1 MSPMPIEAAGGA
13 PTPGAP
19 PPSGGGGPPPE
30 MGAMITEMPIVMG
43 QMIEGLGNIQPE
55 VKQMFEQSAAM
66 WQQGVDMMGGV
77 GEKAPAGPSAPP
89 SAPPA
94 PPKSGGGREQFIG

>member
-1 MSPMPIEAAGGA
+1 MPIEAAGGA
-13 PTPGAP
+13 PPPGAP
-19 PPSGGGGPPPE
+19 PPSGGGGPPPD
-30 MGAMITEMPIVMG
+30 MGERITKMPIVMG

-66 WQQGVDMMGGV
+66 WQQGVDMMGG
-77 GEKAPAGPSAPP
+77 GEKKAPEAAPP